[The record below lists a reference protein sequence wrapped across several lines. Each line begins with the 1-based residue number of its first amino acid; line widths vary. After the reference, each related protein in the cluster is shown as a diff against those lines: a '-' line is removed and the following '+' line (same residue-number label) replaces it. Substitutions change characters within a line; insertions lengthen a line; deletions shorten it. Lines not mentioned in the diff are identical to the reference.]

1 MFKSTCRK
9 EAMDMLSDLAVK
21 KLSPQPSTNSSRSSS
36 PRCRK
41 LKPSS
46 DQNNRKYR
54 KLKPSSDRNNRQTPV
69 LFQVTT
75 QVLEKIRG
83 IVVLSGRF
91 TACSGPAG

>member
-1 MFKSTCRK
+1 
-9 EAMDMLSDLAVK
+9 MDMLSDLAVK

-54 KLKPSSDRNNRQTPV
+54 KLKPSSDQNNRQTPV

-75 QVLEKIRG
+75 QVGTRKNPWY
-83 IVVLSGRF
+83 SRF
-91 TACSGPAG
+91 VWPIHCLQWSRRLRA